1 METASGKLKA
11 PTETPVLGR
20 PQEARVR
27 ISNRNTK
34 ERYELNIFVAED
46 WK

>member
-1 METASGKLKA
+1 VANLKHRGRLPFSADRKKLA
-11 PTETPVLGR
+11 FV
-20 PQEARVR
+20 
-27 ISNRNTK
+27 SNRNSK